1 MWTILQTQLLK
12 CFHRKMIGEI
22 FAFRCITINQN
33 SLSIKR
39 LLYILLRLMQCNSL
53 YFRLPVSSES
63 DQNCPY
69 FNFKLKKS
77 YFESCL
83 ITRPYVCKHQA
94 FQLPHFGITLSHHLY
109 RAYLTFPHTPSNYFL
124 RILLRYSLFDQ
135 YQVHNKTQRKVQ
147 GFPTLSLSVHM
158 HGLSHYQGH
167 SLERSICYQG

>member
-1 MWTILQTQLLK
+1 MDGLFLKILW
-12 CFHRKMIGEI
+12 
-22 FAFRCITINQN
+22 
-33 SLSIKR
+33 
-39 LLYILLRLMQCNSL
+39 YIVRDISKLMVRLMRFNSL
-53 YFRLPVSSES
+53 YFRLSVSSEI
-63 DQNCPY
+63 DKNCPY
-69 FNFKLKKS
+69 IDFHTKKI
-77 YFESCL
+77 YFAPCSL
-83 ITRPYVCKHQA
+83 RRRYVCKHQA

-147 GFPTLSLSVHM
+147 RFPSLSLPVHM